1 MSKKPIRLDSDPK
14 DCDVVFDK
22 DGMED
27 CTYCCLSGSPDC
39 GNQKC
44 GRSSRPEGVS
54 VYYVK
59 KTAKRRQK
67 KGLKI
72 IEPGVFDITTVVGST
87 LVIEAERNNGTLG
100 TGGNEIFGAFANEA
114 EALKRIAENAKD
126 TFADDSGSTLYD
138 LENWG
143 SDYLIVEVKRVVRP
157 VPRVNV
163 ECDIKII
170 AGGEK

>member
-1 MSKKPIRLDSDPK
+1 M
-14 DCDVVFDK
+14 
-22 DGMED
+22 
-27 CTYCCLSGSPDC
+27 
-39 GNQKC
+39 
-44 GRSSRPEGVS
+44 
-54 VYYVK
+54 
-59 KTAKRRQK
+59 
-67 KGLKI
+67 KI